1 LGFTIWL
8 FSVWGGGLLQ
18 SALRGL
24 LSRRQ
29 WLIYHLLSA
38 PFKSLKEQKMQVII
52 RKAVLADAVVITAFN
67 QQMALE
73 TEHKELIPELVLA
86 GVHSLLTN
94 PAYGFYLVAEHEEQV
109 VGSLMITTEWS
120 DWRNGVFWWVQS
132 VYVQPKSRRQG
143 IYRKL
148 YAAVKA
154 LATEQGNVCGFRL
167 YVEKDNQQA
176 QQTYRELGMQ
186 ITDYL
191 LYEEMQAGIRYLKEQ
206 AS

>member
-1 LGFTIWL
+1 
-8 FSVWGGGLLQ
+8 
-18 SALRGL
+18 
-24 LSRRQ
+24 
-29 WLIYHLLSA
+29 
-38 PFKSLKEQKMQVII
+38 MQVSI
-52 RKAVLADAVVITAFN
+52 RKAVLADAAVIAVFN

-186 ITDYL
+186 ITDYRI
-191 LYEEMQAGIRYLKEQ
+191 YEEMQAGIRYLKEQ